1 MIIVDSNIWIS
12 HFRIHNALLTEL
24 LENGDVLLHPYVQIE
39 LALGSIPRRVETME
53 FLADLPQPVL
63 ADPSELQ
70 SFIERRK
77 LYSKGIGLVD
87 CHLLLSAIL
96 DSNCKI
102 WTNDRRLHSM
112 ANDMSIQFNQSPAA
126 LQSS

>member
-12 HFRIHNALLTEL
+12 HFRMHNTLLTEL
-24 LENGDVLLHPYVQIE
+24 LENGDVLLHPYVHVE
-39 LALGSIPRRVETME
+39 LALGSIPRRTETLE

-63 ADPSELQ
+63 AEPNELL
-70 SFIERRK
+70 SFIEKRQ

-96 DSNCKI
+96 DSNCRI
-102 WTNDRRLHSM
+102 WTNDRRLHALAS
-112 ANDMSIQFNQSPAA
+112 DMSIQFNQAPAA
-126 LQSS
+126 LQ

>member
-12 HFRIHNALLTEL
+12 HFRMHNALLTEL
-24 LENGDVLLHPYVQIE
+24 LENGEVLLHPYVHIE
-39 LALGSIPRRVETME
+39 LALGSIPRRAETLE

-63 ADPSELQ
+63 AEPNELL
-70 SFIERRK
+70 SFIEKRQ

-96 DSNCKI
+96 DPHCKI
-102 WTNDRRLHSM
+102 WTNDRRLHTLAS
-112 ANDMSIQFNQSPAA
+112 DMSLQFNQSPAA
-126 LQSS
+126 LQ

>member
-12 HFRIHNALLTEL
+12 HFRMHNALLTVL
-24 LENGDVLLHPYVQIE
+24 LENGDVLLHPYVHIE
-39 LALGSIPRRVETME
+39 LALGSIPRRAETLE

-63 ADPSELQ
+63 AEPNELL
-70 SFIERRK
+70 SFIEKRQ

-96 DSNCKI
+96 DSHCKI
-102 WTNDRRLHSM
+102 WTNDRRLHLVAS
-112 ANDMSIQFNQSPAA
+112 DMSIQFNQPPAA
-126 LQSS
+126 LQ